1 MLRFFA
7 GVASALLLVA
17 GGLFIWRSQA
27 GVESLVPPAPPPMQ
41 AAAEVGPL
49 AYNAPASLRTRQS
62 RPPAAPAKT
71 KEQKR
76 FARADKDDDGR
87 ITKLELLEPR
97 RKAFAK
103 LDSNGNGSLSFEE
116 WAVKT
121 IGKFEGADAD
131 DSGWLTPAEYSTTK
145 PKTRPKPKCAC

>member
-7 GVASALLLVA
+7 GVISALLLVA
-17 GGLFIWRSQA
+17 AGILIWKSQA
-27 GVESLVPPAPPPMQ
+27 EAEDAIPPAPRPRSFAGSFLQQPQ
-41 AAAEVGPL
+41 AAPGE
-49 AYNAPASLRTRQS
+49 
-62 RPPAAPAKT
+62 PPAASEKS
-71 KEQKR
+71 KEEKR

-87 ITKLELLEPR
+87 ISREELLTPR

-121 IGKFEGADAD
+121 VEKFSGADGD
-131 DSGWLTPAEYSTTK
+131 GSGWLSPAEYETTK
-145 PKTRPKPKCAC
+145 PKTRPKKSCAC

>member
-1 MLRFFA
+1 MLRFLA

-17 GGLFIWRSQA
+17 A
-27 GVESLVPPAPPPMQ
+27 GFFVWQSRAERELQVPPAPK
-41 AAAEVGPL
+41 AAAYAGPL
-49 AYNAPASLRTRQS
+49 LQSQSLPE
-62 RPPAAPAKT
+62 PPAANEKT

-103 LDSNGNGSLSFEE
+103 LDTNGNGNLSFEE

-121 IGKFEGADAD
+121 LGKFEGADGD
-131 DSGWLTPAEYSTTK
+131 NSGWLTPTEYETTK
-145 PKTRPKPKCAC
+145 PKARSKPKCSC

>member
-1 MLRFFA
+1 MLRFLA
-7 GVASALLLVA
+7 GVVSTLLLVA
-17 GGLFIWRSQA
+17 AGIFIWRSQA
-27 GVESLVPPAPPPMQ
+27 EAEQVVPPAPKARAYAGSILQQQ
-41 AAAEVGPL
+41 AE
-49 AYNAPASLRTRQS
+49 
-62 RPPAAPAKT
+62 PAALPAASEKT

-103 LDSNGNGSLSFEE
+103 LDTNGNGSLSFEE

-121 IGKFEGADAD
+121 VDKFAKADGD
-131 DSGWLTPAEYSTTK
+131 GSGWLSPDEYRTTAPKPAK
-145 PKTRPKPKCAC
+145 PKRCAC